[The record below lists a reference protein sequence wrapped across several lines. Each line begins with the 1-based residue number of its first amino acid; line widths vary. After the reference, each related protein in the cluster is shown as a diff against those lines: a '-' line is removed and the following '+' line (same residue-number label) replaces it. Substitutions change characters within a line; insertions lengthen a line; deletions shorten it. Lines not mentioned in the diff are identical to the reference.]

1 MKFFE
6 LHPLSLI
13 LFFVSAIAFTMI
25 TMNPVLLLL
34 SFLCGFLANAF
45 ISKGRDLWIYLF
57 LIAIIGITNPVFSH
71 NGETVL
77 FYLFDQRFTL
87 EALVYGFMSGIRIV
101 SVIYWFRLF
110 GVVFKQDKLNWILGK
125 VSPKLSVVFSM
136 ALRFIPLVKKN
147 AKDIYNAQISMCS
160 FKKDTLS
167 GKFQLVF
174 NVFSALVSM
183 SIENAIDTA
192 DTMRSRGFENK
203 NRTAYSLFSFRV
215 KDIIFMA
222 ITIIDDILIT
232 YFLFS
237 GIASFYYYP
246 SMYFSGNDN
255 KALVLY
261 AAFAMLCA
269 LPMINDFT
277 EDLRWKYSIS
287 KI

>member
-13 LFFVSAIAFTMI
+13 LFFVSAIVFTMI

-34 SFLCGFLANAF
+34 SLAFGFLANVL
-45 ISKGRDLWIYLF
+45 ISKGKDLWIYFLLLF
-57 LIAIIGITNPVFSH
+57 VIGITNPVFSH

-87 EALVYGFMSGIRIV
+87 EALVYGFMSGTRIV

-110 GVVFKQDKLNWILGK
+110 GVVFKQDKLNWLMGK

-160 FKKDTLS
+160 FKKDTLL
-167 GKFQLVF
+167 GKFELVF

-203 NRTAYSLFSFRV
+203 NRTAYSLFPFRV
-215 KDIIFMA
+215 KDIIIMA

-237 GIASFYYYP
+237 GIVSFYYYP
-246 SMYFSGNDN
+246 KMYFAIANN
-255 KALVLY
+255 KTYVLY
-261 AAFAMLCA
+261 VAFAILCA
-269 LPMINDFT
+269 LPIINDFT